1 MGISFLKSIKI
12 NDYILF
18 KFSLLYFGILSLNIF
33 FNFEIS
39 KLFYYIPFL
48 ILLLI
53 FLRLF
58 FRLLNLNRSIN
69 ILFIMFIFL
78 IVLYF
83 IFTFHVKLRI
93 PHFLF
98 LIIFLINVST
108 AYFVNLS
115 NVFLDKQKIKKFIS
129 LLNYVILINLLIT
142 NYSIF
147 TQLNLNTRGW
157 VWPTN
162 IALQEIVLL
171 NLIIS
176 QLCLIGL
183 KKSLINI
190 ILFLIMVFFRESG
203 KAAFFSLSFI
213 VLFYSFYNNVYILKF
228 FKQVIIS
235 IIMIN
240 FSVLIFGII
249 FFRGIN
255 LNIDSSQ
262 NSLLAYVFNKR
273 FRMIYDALINL
284 GQTKRFLFGYGFGF
298 ENYIL
303 SANTQYNNTPQFL
316 ILTLCVYGGI
326 IFALI
331 FFLFYYITFIR
342 LTSFYKNNKRLS
354 YLISSYFFMMI
365 FMLSFHEY
373 FSNPLIYL
381 SFVIFLFSLKIANLN
396 KNSTYV

>member
-1 MGISFLKSIKI
+1 
-12 NDYILF
+12 
-18 KFSLLYFGILSLNIF
+18 
-33 FNFEIS
+33 
-39 KLFYYIPFL
+39 
-48 ILLLI
+48 
-53 FLRLF
+53 
-58 FRLLNLNRSIN
+58 
-69 ILFIMFIFL
+69 
-78 IVLYF
+78 
-83 IFTFHVKLRI
+83 
-93 PHFLF
+93 
-98 LIIFLINVST
+98 
-108 AYFVNLS
+108 
-115 NVFLDKQKIKKFIS
+115 
-129 LLNYVILINLLIT
+129 LNYVILINLLIT

-176 QLCLIGL
+176 QICLIGL

-190 ILFLIMVFFRESG
+190 ILFLIMVLFRESG

-213 VLFYSFYNNVYILKF
+213 VLFYSFYNKDYIFNF
-228 FKQVIIS
+228 FKKVIIS
-235 IIMIN
+235 IILIN
-240 FSVLIFGII
+240 FTVLLLGII
-249 FFRGIN
+249 FFRGSN
-255 LNIDSSQ
+255 LNIDNSQ
-262 NSLLAYVFNKR
+262 NSYLAYVFNKR

-303 SANTQYNNTPQFL
+303 TANTQYNNTPQFL

-331 FFLFYYITFIR
+331 FFIFYYITYIR
-342 LTSFYKNNKRLS
+342 LNFFYRNNKRLS
-354 YLISSYFFMMI
+354 YLVSSYFFMMI

-396 KNSTYV
+396 KNKTYV